1 VDTIRYKEVDFQFA
15 RSSGPGGQNVNKRE
29 TKVQLSRDIMKS
41 KTLPEPYR
49 QRCIDANHTI
59 ITDEGILRLDAQVH
73 RTQESN
79 KELLQKKLS
88 NLIKDAFKEPKVRKI
103 SETPKHV
110 VDRRIAEKKRRS
122 KIRASRTVITNFI
135 A

>member
-1 VDTIRYKEVDFQFA
+1 
-15 RSSGPGGQNVNKRE
+15 
-29 TKVQLSRDIMKS
+29 MKS
-41 KTLPEPYR
+41 TTLPEPFR
-49 QRCIDANHTI
+49 QRCIDANRTI

-88 NLIKDAFKEPKVRKI
+88 NLIKDAFKEAKVRKI

-110 VDRRIAEKKRRS
+110 VDRRIAEKKKRS
-122 KIRASRTVITNFI
+122 KIRASRTVIVSYRD
-135 A
+135 